1 MSRKSVKEKLLTEVG
16 LSLTIHCSKFKI
28 YLLMLS
34 ADPAVGGNMFKR
46 NDLILIGVIILLC
59 IGVFAYIGLT
69 KKEGSKVQITVD
81 GRIYDTLLLKEDTE
95 FTVYGEDEAYNT
107 FVIKDGYV
115 DMIDASCP
123 DKLCVNQKDIHYNH
137 ETIVCLPNK
146 VVLEILDGEDSDVD
160 MIAN

>member
-1 MSRKSVKEKLLTEVG
+1 
-16 LSLTIHCSKFKI
+16 
-28 YLLMLS
+28 
-34 ADPAVGGNMFKR
+34 MFKR
-46 NDLILIGVIILLC
+46 NDIILIGVIILLC
-59 IGVFAYIGLT
+59 VGVFVYMGLT

-81 GRIYDTLLLKEDTE
+81 GRIYDTLLLKDDTE
-95 FTVYGEDEAYNT
+95 ITIHSEDGAYNT
-107 FVIKDGYV
+107 FVINNGYV

-146 VVLEILDGEDSDVD
+146 VVLEIVDGEASDVD